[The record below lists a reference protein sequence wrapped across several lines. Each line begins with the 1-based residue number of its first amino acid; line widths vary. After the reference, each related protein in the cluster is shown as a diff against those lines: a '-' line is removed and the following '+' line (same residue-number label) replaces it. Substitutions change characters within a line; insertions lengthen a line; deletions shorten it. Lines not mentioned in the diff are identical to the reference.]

1 MGKIEKA
8 LARARSS
15 RRNLGDARP
24 ETDVPATP
32 QAPRQRVAQG
42 ESGATRRLAG
52 VSLPIDLS
60 TVTHAD
66 LDNEHLEECRV
77 ISALPGGHGNTAPYK
92 VLRTRVLQRMRANG
106 WNSLGITGTGP
117 GEGKTLTAI
126 NLAFSL
132 AQEANQNVLLA
143 DLDLRRPSIHRVLG
157 LEPRYSL
164 SDCLKGSVDPEEVII
179 NPGTDRLGILPN
191 AVPIRDSSEMLSS
204 PPMLDLVAKLTAPGM
219 DQLVVF
225 DLPPVLAADDVIAF
239 APHVDALLVVVAQSR
254 TKRDDLAAA
263 HELLREANVLG
274 TVLNHSDEAAGNYYY
289 YG

>member
-15 RRNLGDARP
+15 RRSMGDVRP
-24 ETDVPATP
+24 ETDTPARPPASRKSTLP
-32 QAPRQRVAQG
+32 DP
-42 ESGATRRLAG
+42 SATRRLPA
-52 VSLPIDLS
+52 VSNLIDLGA
-60 TVTHAD
+60 VTQAR
-66 LDNEHLEECRV
+66 LDQDYLEEHR
-77 ISALPGGHGNTAPYK
+77 IIAALPDSHGHTAPYK

-126 NLAFSL
+126 NLSFSL
-132 AQEANQNVLLA
+132 AREANQNVLLV
-143 DLDLRRPSIHRVLG
+143 DLDLRRPSVHRVLG

-164 SDCLKGSVDPEEVII
+164 GDCLKGNVEPEEAII
-179 NPGTDRLGILPN
+179 NPGTKRLGILPN
-191 AVPIRDSSEMLSS
+191 AVPIRESSEMLSS
-204 PPMLDLVAKLTAPGM
+204 PAMLDLIERLTAPGM
-219 DQLVVF
+219 DQLVMF

-254 TKRDDLAAA
+254 TKRDDLSAA

-274 TVLNHSDEAAGNYYY
+274 TVLNNSDEAAGSYYY